1 MRSEE
6 SIQPRVSRSITLP
19 CGNKIDIEYNTS
31 FEENI
36 KEMYSS
42 ATLTD
47 CMILDFFKPE
57 SEETLT
63 SFHD

>member
-57 SEETLT
+57 PEETLT